1 MDTGSKVCMNF
12 TPTKSVVQK
21 HSWYVYFLSFFFR
34 MFIFINKI
42 KSDPKVMGPLISVNW
57 GHPTVRVICKYQVLT
72 PTGTVGDGNA
82 AFILGSHGL
91 CCDPPVCANVKL
103 EHGSLTISVYISF
116 FTGLE

>member
-1 MDTGSKVCMNF
+1 
-12 TPTKSVVQK
+12 
-21 HSWYVYFLSFFFR
+21 
-34 MFIFINKI
+34 
-42 KSDPKVMGPLISVNW
+42 MGPLISVNW